1 MYEYIEEEA
10 NEEEQGDQFEIA
22 DLMYDVKVACAM
34 ARWASKPVLFAALA
48 KNLPK
53 AIVSFDVRSE
63 CLKFDRDTPETPL
76 WLLPLD
82 KLDEV
87 PLGTP
92 LVALDGDVVLK
103 GYQDIDLDVRGG
115 YLAWGFLEGQ
125 FEE

>member
-1 MYEYIEEEA
+1 MYEYIEEE
-10 NEEEQGDQFEIA
+10 
-22 DLMYDVKVACAM
+22 M
-34 ARWASKPVLFAALA
+34 ARRASKPVLFAALA
-48 KNLPK
+48 ENLPK

-103 GYQDIDLDVRGG
+103 GYEDFDLDVRGG